1 MPKAAAI
8 QEQTPDTSQSVAEE
22 IENTALTEEEE
33 EQASRP
39 SAAGPGGPPPTIVE
53 PEREDWMADLRMDD
67 DGTAWAEDQNG
78 NWYYQEPGSNDWES
92 WDD

>member
-1 MPKAAAI
+1 MVLRSG
-8 QEQTPDTSQSVAEE
+8 ESDYDDDDDEYDDD
-22 IENTALTEEEE
+22 EEEE
-33 EQASRP
+33 EQASR
-39 SAAGPGGPPPTIVE
+39 STAAGPGGPPPTVVE
-53 PEREDWMADLRMDD
+53 PQREDWMADLRMDD